1 MHVIFLSPR
10 ISNTHT
16 YEYNT
21 KSYIL
26 YENKDENDIGIWDGK
41 REISSYHYTS
51 VYVSNIQP
59 KQKP

>member
-1 MHVIFLSPR
+1 MLSFCLPGYQ
-10 ISNTHT
+10 IHTHT

-26 YENKDENDIGIWDGK
+26 YENKDENDIGME
-41 REISSYHYTS
+41 REKSAELPLC
-51 VYVSNIQP
+51 SNIQP